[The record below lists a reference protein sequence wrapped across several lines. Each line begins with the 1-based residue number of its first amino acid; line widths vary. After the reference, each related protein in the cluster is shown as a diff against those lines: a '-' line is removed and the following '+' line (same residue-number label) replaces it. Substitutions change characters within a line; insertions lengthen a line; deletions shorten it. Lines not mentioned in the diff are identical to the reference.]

1 MTHLVHL
8 GKYYYAEYLPNHAKP
23 CYRTTEGDLF
33 ICSYSRDQFH
43 TFDRRLDA
51 LRFLY
56 LWRQATYGAHDCRQ
70 LHPNYWRLP
79 YTYPK
84 LLRILQSHFPQ
95 DFI

>member
-1 MTHLVHL
+1 MTHLIYL
-8 GKYYYAEYLPNHAKP
+8 GKYYYAEYLPDHP
-23 CYRTTEGDLF
+23 HGPRYHT
-33 ICSYSRDQFH
+33 RDGHLVVSNSNQFH

-56 LWRQATYGAHDCRQ
+56 NWRKVTYGHNHHYRQ
-70 LHPNYWRLP
+70 LHPDYWRLP